1 MIEDLSD
8 DARASEFF
16 GHRTIVSRSTT
27 HIVDITL
34 EDLMLSDI
42 VSAEDQD
49 AADLWVLAVLG
60 KADEVALE
68 D

>member
-8 DARASEFF
+8 DAGAIEFF
-16 GHRTIVSRSTT
+16 GHRA
-27 HIVDITL
+27 
-34 EDLMLSDI
+34 I

-49 AADLWVLAVLG
+49 AADLSVLAVLG

>member
-8 DARASEFF
+8 DAGAIEFF
-16 GHRTIVSRSTT
+16 GHRAIVSRSTT
-27 HIVDITL
+27 H
-34 EDLMLSDI
+34 I

-49 AADLWVLAVLG
+49 AADLSVPG

>member
-16 GHRTIVSRSTT
+16 GHRAIVSRSTT

-34 EDLMLSDI
+34 EDLMLGDI

-49 AADLWVLAVLG
+49 AADL
-60 KADEVALE
+60 
-68 D
+68 